1 MPNKGTIL
9 IIEDEEN
16 IRDFISTSL
25 RAQDYKTVDA
35 KTAAEGMTLAASLCP
50 DVILLDLGLPDMDGM
65 EVIRSVRAWSMLP
78 ILVISARSREKEKVE
93 ALEDGSGK
101 VVVAY
106 RFDGWESA
114 SAFLEEEIFVGAAL
128 ATAGEGRIDAAALK
142 SVKDDAP
149 LSEEQLMQ
157 DTGSSVLITDIKGNV
172 YCPGKV
178 TYISEG
184 AFVNPDGS
192 VNTSDTEGTVSI
204 LYQ

>member
-1 MPNKGTIL
+1 MRKYGRLAAVLCLCIAFFTGCGAAKVPEIVDTPSVAVDKEGTVTVWQVGVFDHTDYVL
-9 IIEDEEN
+9 SELRDMAAEEAGRFN
-16 IRDFISTSL
+16 STSG
-25 RAQDYKTVDA
+25 KS
-35 KTAAEGMTLAASLCP
+35 AAVA
-50 DVILLDLGLPDMDGM
+50 V
-65 EVIRSVRAWSMLP
+65 
-78 ILVISARSREKEKVE
+78 EKVE

>member
-1 MPNKGTIL
+1 MRKYGRLAAVLCLCIVFFTGCGAAKVPEIVDTPSVAVDKEGTVTVWQVGVFDHTDYVL
-9 IIEDEEN
+9 SELQDMAAEEAGRFN
-16 IRDFISTSL
+16 STSG
-25 RAQDYKTVDA
+25 KS
-35 KTAAEGMTLAASLCP
+35 AAVA
-50 DVILLDLGLPDMDGM
+50 V
-65 EVIRSVRAWSMLP
+65 
-78 ILVISARSREKEKVE
+78 EKVE

>member
-1 MPNKGTIL
+1 MRKYGRLAAVLCLCIVFFTGCGAAKVPEIVDTPSVAVDKEGTVTVWQVGVFDHTDYVL
-9 IIEDEEN
+9 SEL
-16 IRDFISTSL
+16 RDM
-25 RAQDYKTVDA
+25 
-35 KTAAEGMTLAASLCP
+35 AAEEAGRFNSASGKSAA
-50 DVILLDLGLPDMDGM
+50 VA
-65 EVIRSVRAWSMLP
+65 V
-78 ILVISARSREKEKVE
+78 EKVE

-101 VVVAY
+101 VVVTY

-114 SAFLEEEIFVGAAL
+114 SAFLEEDIFVGAAL
-128 ATAGEGRIDAAALK
+128 ATAGEGRIDAAGMK

-157 DTGSSVLITDIKGNV
+157 DTGSSVLITDIRGNV

-192 VNTSDTEGTVSI
+192 VNTSDAEGAVSI